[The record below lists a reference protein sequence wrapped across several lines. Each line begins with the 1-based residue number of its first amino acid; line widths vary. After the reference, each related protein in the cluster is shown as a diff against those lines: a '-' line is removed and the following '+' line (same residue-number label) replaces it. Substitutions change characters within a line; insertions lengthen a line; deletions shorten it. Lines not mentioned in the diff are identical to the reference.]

1 MSLDVCE
8 LDPDLVNVAEKWFKF
23 EKSNT
28 RGGGGVNLYIEDGVS
43 FVTNS
48 AANLKEKK
56 KRCQFVYCYME
67 AYTHTLVSKGAWYFC
82 DNLLAN
88 TSCII
93 LILSSHNITHL
104 ECATTYQHCLLLNLH

>member
-8 LDPDLVNVAEKWFKF
+8 LNPDLVNIAEKWFKF

-28 RGGGGVNLYIEDGVS
+28 RGGGGGGGGGINLYIEDGIS

-56 KRCQFVYCYME
+56 KKCQFV
-67 AYTHTLVSKGAWYFC
+67 
-82 DNLLAN
+82 
-88 TSCII
+88 
-93 LILSSHNITHL
+93 
-104 ECATTYQHCLLLNLH
+104 